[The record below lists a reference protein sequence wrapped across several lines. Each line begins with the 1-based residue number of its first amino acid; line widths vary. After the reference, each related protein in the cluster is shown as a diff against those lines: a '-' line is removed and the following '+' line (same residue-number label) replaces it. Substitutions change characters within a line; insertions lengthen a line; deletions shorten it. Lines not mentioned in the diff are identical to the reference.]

1 MSSRYFNIE
10 NFQFFTEAVNLS
22 QRDKL
27 LKMIEELV
35 SIPSVTESPEESAPG
50 IWIKKRLEKLPYF
63 IERKDHLKWVETP
76 LEGSCQRLH
85 SLVAR
90 VDASVPTKRTIL
102 LISHYDVV
110 GVNAYCEMAECAFN
124 VKKITELL
132 NSDDEDVIYG
142 RGTMDMKCGVALE
155 LDIIEEFASDRELF
169 DVNIVAAFVG
179 DEENASAG
187 MRGVLPVL
195 YKMKEEGTDFLTVI
209 NTEPGEAGYPGE
221 SGPAIFL
228 GTLGKIMPSFYVR
241 GRATH
246 VGNYY
251 SGFSSALAVSR
262 IVSYAEGNP
271 HFADPLN
278 GKCEPSWICLDMGVI
293 KKGYSVTVPDRAFAY
308 FNCFTATDTPADVM
322 AHMKIIAGYALD
334 QSMAQLAESYR
345 NLLAM
350 GCEGKSFDVPRA
362 KVYTLEEIKD
372 IARENYGVGF
382 DEDLDFYIK
391 DIPSGDMRERGLQVV
406 ERIADMSGAE
416 GPYAICFFLPP
427 WLPVRTDF
435 TGEKRDMQTVEAARS
450 LKEHLLEKYGIEMRE
465 VELFAGLCDLSYAG
479 AKVTADDL
487 EALEKNMPGWGEIYS
502 IPMKEMQSLGLPVIN
517 LGPSGEDAHKKTER
531 LRLGYSLDI
540 LPELLRYAVK
550 KISETVE

>member
-1 MSSRYFNIE
+1 MSRREY
-10 NFQFFTEAVNLS
+10 
-22 QRDKL
+22 L
-27 LKMIEELV
+27 LKMIEDLV
-35 SIPSVTESPEESAPG
+35 SIPSVTESENESLPG
-50 IWIKKRLEKLPYF
+50 IWIKERLEKLPYF
-63 IERKDHLKWVETP
+63 TQRKDHIIWVETP
-76 LEGSCQRLH
+76 LEGACEKLR
-85 SLVAR
+85 SLVVR
-90 VDASVPTKRTIL
+90 VDALAPTNRTVL

-110 GVNAYCEMAECAFN
+110 GVSVYGEMACNAFD

-132 NSDDEDVIYG
+132 NDDNDVIYG
-142 RGTMDMKCGVALE
+142 RGTMDMKCGVAVE
-155 LDIIEEFASDRELF
+155 TDIIEEFAANRELF

-195 YKMKEEGTDFLTVI
+195 YKMKEEGTDFLTAI
-209 NTEPGEAGYPGE
+209 NTEPGEAGYSGE
-221 SGPAIFL
+221 SGPAVFL

-241 GRATH
+241 GRASH

-293 KKGYSVTVPDRAFAY
+293 KKGYSVTVPDRAFVY
-308 FNCFTATDTPADVM
+308 FNCFTATNTPADVM
-322 AHMKIIAGYALD
+322 AHMKIIAGYAMD
-334 QSMAQLAESYR
+334 QTSAQLAESYR

-350 GCEGKSFDVPRA
+350 GCEGKSFNVPRA
-362 KVYTLEEIKD
+362 KAYSLEDITE
-372 IARENYGVGF
+372 IARKNYGAEF
-382 DEDLDFYIK
+382 DEELAKYIK
-391 DIPSGDMRERGLQVV
+391 DLPPGDMRERGLKAV
-406 ERIADMSGAE
+406 ERISDMSGVE

-435 TGEKRDMQTVEAARS
+435 TGEKRDMQTIAAARS
-450 LKEHLLEKYGIEMRE
+450 VKDHLLKRYGIEMRE
-465 VELFAGLCDLSYAG
+465 VELFAGLCDLSYVG
-479 AKVTADDL
+479 AKVLNEDL
-487 EALEKNMPGWGEIYS
+487 QALEKNIPGWGDIYS

-540 LPELLRYAVK
+540 LPDLLRYTVK

>member
-1 MSSRYFNIE
+1 M
-10 NFQFFTEAVNLS
+10 S

-35 SIPSVTESPEESAPG
+35 SIPSVTESKNESLPG
-50 IWIKKRLEKLPYF
+50 IWIKERLEKLPYF
-63 IERKDHLKWVETP
+63 IEKKDHLIWMETP
-76 LEGSCQRLH
+76 LEGSDEKLH

-90 VDASVPTKRTIL
+90 VDASVPTDRTVL
-102 LISHYDVV
+102 LIGHYDVV
-110 GVNAYCEMAECAFN
+110 GVSVYGDTARDAFSVN
-124 VKKITELL
+124 KMTKLL
-132 NSDDEDVIYG
+132 NIYDEDVIYG
-142 RGTMDMKCGVALE
+142 RGTMDMKCGIALE
-155 LDIIEEFASDRELF
+155 LDIIEEFAANRGMF

-187 MRGVLPVL
+187 MRGALPVL
-195 YKMKEEGTDFLTVI
+195 YKMKEEGADFLTVI
-209 NTEPGEAGYPGE
+209 NTEPGEAGYSGE
-221 SGPAIFL
+221 SGPTVFL

-241 GRATH
+241 GRASH

-293 KKGYSVTVPDRAFAY
+293 KKSYSVTVSDRAFAY
-308 FNCFTATDTPADVM
+308 FNCFTATNTPADVM
-322 AHMKIIAGYALD
+322 DQMKIIAGYTLD
-334 QSMAQLAESYR
+334 QTMAQLTESYR

-350 GCEGKSFDVPRA
+350 GCEGKNLDVPRA
-362 KVYTLEEIKD
+362 KVYSLEEITE
-372 IARENYGVGF
+372 IARENYGEGF
-382 DEDLDFYIK
+382 DEELASYIK
-391 DIPSGDMRERGLQVV
+391 DLPPGDMRERGLAAVD
-406 ERIADMSGAE
+406 RIADMSGPD

-435 TGEKRDMQTVEAARS
+435 TGEDRDMQTVAAARS
-450 LKEHLLEKYGIEMRE
+450 VKNHLSEKYGIEMRE
-465 VELFAGLCDLSYAG
+465 VELFAGLCDLSYVG
-479 AKVTADDL
+479 AKVSSDDL

-502 IPMKEMQSLGLPVIN
+502 IPLKEMQSLGLPVIN

-540 LPELLRYAVK
+540 LPELLRFAVR
-550 KISETVE
+550 KISETVK

>member
-1 MSSRYFNIE
+1 M
-10 NFQFFTEAVNLS
+10 S

-27 LKMIEELV
+27 LKMIEDLV
-35 SIPSVTESPEESAPG
+35 SIPSVTESGNESFPG
-50 IWIKKRLEKLPYF
+50 IWIKERLEKLPYF
-63 IERKDHLKWVETP
+63 IEKKGHLMWVETP
-76 LEGSCQRLH
+76 LEGACEKLH
-85 SLVAR
+85 SLVVR
-90 VDASVPTKRTIL
+90 VDASVPTDRTVL
-102 LISHYDVV
+102 LIGHYDVV
-110 GVNAYCEMAECAFN
+110 GVSVYGDTARDAFN
-124 VKKITELL
+124 VNKMTKLL
-132 NSDDEDVIYG
+132 NIYGEDVIYG
-142 RGTMDMKCGVALE
+142 RGTMDMKCGIALE
-155 LDIIEEFASDRELF
+155 LDIIEEFAANRGLF

-195 YKMKEEGTDFLTVI
+195 YKMKEEGVDFLTAI
-209 NTEPGEAGYPGE
+209 NTEPGEAGYSGE
-221 SGPAIFL
+221 SGPAVFL

-241 GRATH
+241 GRASH

-308 FNCFTATDTPADVM
+308 FNCFTATNTPADVM
-322 AHMKIIAGYALD
+322 THMKTIAGYALD

-350 GCEGKSFDVPRA
+350 GCEGKSLDVPRA
-362 KVYTLEEIKD
+362 KVFTLEEIKD
-372 IARENYGVGF
+372 IARENYGAGF
-382 DEDLDFYIK
+382 DEDLASYIK
-391 DIPSGDMRERGLQVV
+391 DIPSGDMRERGLKAV
-406 ERIADMSGAE
+406 ERIADMSGTD

-450 LKEHLLEKYGIEMRE
+450 VKEYLREKYAIEMRE

-479 AKVTADDL
+479 ATVTADAL

-531 LRLGYSLDI
+531 LRLKYSLDI

-550 KISETVE
+550 KVSETVE

>member
-1 MSSRYFNIE
+1 MRI
-10 NFQFFTEAVNLS
+10 FQLFTEAVNLS

-35 SIPSVTESPEESAPG
+35 SIPSVTESKNESLPG
-50 IWIKKRLEKLPYF
+50 IWIKERLEKLPYF
-63 IERKDHLKWVETP
+63 IEKKDHLIWMETP
-76 LEGSCQRLH
+76 LEGSDEKLH

-90 VDASVPTKRTIL
+90 VDASVPTDRTVL
-102 LISHYDVV
+102 LIGHYDVV
-110 GVNAYCEMAECAFN
+110 GVSVYGDTARDAFSVN
-124 VKKITELL
+124 KMTKLL
-132 NSDDEDVIYG
+132 NIYDEDVIYG
-142 RGTMDMKCGVALE
+142 RGTMDMKCGIALE
-155 LDIIEEFASDRELF
+155 LDIIEEFAANRGMF

-187 MRGVLPVL
+187 MRGALPVL
-195 YKMKEEGTDFLTVI
+195 YKMKEEGADFLTVI
-209 NTEPGEAGYPGE
+209 NTEPGEAGYSGE
-221 SGPAIFL
+221 SGPTVFL

-241 GRATH
+241 GRASH

-293 KKGYSVTVPDRAFAY
+293 KKSYSVTVSDRAFAY
-308 FNCFTATDTPADVM
+308 FNCFTATNTPADVM
-322 AHMKIIAGYALD
+322 DQMKIIAGYTLD
-334 QSMAQLAESYR
+334 QTMAQLTESYR

-350 GCEGKSFDVPRA
+350 GCEGKNFDVPRA
-362 KVYTLEEIKD
+362 KVYSLEEITE
-372 IARENYGVGF
+372 IARENYGEGF
-382 DEDLDFYIK
+382 DEELASYIK
-391 DIPSGDMRERGLQVV
+391 DLPPGDMRERGLAAVD
-406 ERIADMSGAE
+406 RIADMSGAD

-435 TGEKRDMQTVEAARS
+435 TGEDRDMQTVAAARS
-450 LKEHLLEKYGIEMRE
+450 VKNHLSEKYGIEMRE
-465 VELFAGLCDLSYAG
+465 VELFAGLCDLSYVG
-479 AKVTADDL
+479 AKVSSDDL

-502 IPMKEMQSLGLPVIN
+502 IPLKEMQSLGLPVIN

-540 LPELLRYAVK
+540 LPELLRFAVR
-550 KISETVE
+550 KISETVK

>member
-1 MSSRYFNIE
+1 MRI
-10 NFQFFTEAVNLS
+10 FQLFTEAVNLS
-22 QRDKL
+22 QKDKL

-35 SIPSVTESPEESAPG
+35 SIPSVTESKNESLPG
-50 IWIKKRLEKLPYF
+50 TWIKERLEKLPYF
-63 IERKDHLKWVETP
+63 IEKKSHLLWVETP
-76 LEGSCQRLH
+76 LEGSDEKLH

-90 VDASVPTKRTIL
+90 VDASVPTNRTVL
-102 LISHYDVV
+102 LIGHYDVV
-110 GVNAYCEMAECAFN
+110 DVRVYGEMAKDSFD
-124 VKKITELL
+124 VKKITGLL
-132 NSDDEDVIYG
+132 NKDNEDVIYG
-142 RGTMDMKCGVALE
+142 RGTMDMKCGIALE
-155 LDIIEEFASDRELF
+155 LDIIEEFAQNRELY
-169 DVNIVAAFVG
+169 DVNIAAAFVG

-187 MRGVLPVL
+187 MRGLLPVL
-195 YKMKEEGTDFLTVI
+195 SKMKEDGTDFLVAI

-221 SGPAIFL
+221 SGPAVFL

-241 GRATH
+241 GRASH

-293 KKGYSVTVPDRAFAY
+293 KKGYSVTVPDRAFVY
-308 FNCFTATDTPADVM
+308 FNCFTATNTPADVM

-334 QSMAQLAESYR
+334 QTSAQLAESYR

-350 GCEGKSFDVPRA
+350 GCEGKSFNVPRA
-362 KVYTLEEIKD
+362 KAYSLEDITE
-372 IARENYGVGF
+372 IARKNYGAGF
-382 DEDLDFYIK
+382 DEELAKYIK
-391 DIPSGDMRERGLQVV
+391 DLPPGDMRERGMKAV
-406 ERIADMSGAE
+406 ERIADMSGVE

-435 TGEKRDMQTVEAARS
+435 TGEKRDMQTIAAARS
-450 LKEHLLEKYGIEMRE
+450 VKDHLLKRYGIEMRE
-465 VELFAGLCDLSYAG
+465 VELFAGLCDLSYVG
-479 AKVTADDL
+479 AKVLTDDL
-487 EALEKNMPGWGEIYS
+487 QALEKNMPGWGEIYS

-540 LPELLRYAVK
+540 LPELLRCAVRK
-550 KISETVE
+550 VSETVE

>member
-1 MSSRYFNIE
+1 MSIGHNNIV
-10 NFQFFTEAVNLS
+10 NFQFFTEAVSLS
-22 QRDKL
+22 RREYL
-27 LKMIEELV
+27 LKMIEDLV
-35 SIPSVTESPEESAPG
+35 SIPSVTESENESLPG
-50 IWIKKRLEKLPYF
+50 IWIKERLEKLPYF
-63 IERKDHLKWVETP
+63 TQRKDHIIWVETP
-76 LEGSCQRLH
+76 LEGACEKLR
-85 SLVAR
+85 SLVVR
-90 VDASVPTKRTIL
+90 VDALAPTNRTVL

-110 GVNAYCEMAECAFN
+110 GVSVYGEMACNAFD

-132 NSDDEDVIYG
+132 NDDNDVIYG
-142 RGTMDMKCGVALE
+142 RGTMDMKCGVAVE
-155 LDIIEEFASDRELF
+155 TDIIEEFAANRELF

-195 YKMKEEGTDFLTVI
+195 YKMKEEGTDFLTAI
-209 NTEPGEAGYPGE
+209 NTEPGEAGYSGE
-221 SGPAIFL
+221 SGPAVFL

-241 GRATH
+241 GRASH

-293 KKGYSVTVPDRAFAY
+293 KKGYSVTVPDRAFVY
-308 FNCFTATDTPADVM
+308 FNCFTATNTPADVM
-322 AHMKIIAGYALD
+322 AHMKIIAGYAMD
-334 QSMAQLAESYR
+334 QTSAQLAESYR

-350 GCEGKSFDVPRA
+350 GCEGKSFNVPRA
-362 KVYTLEEIKD
+362 KAYSLEDITE
-372 IARENYGVGF
+372 IARKNYGAEF
-382 DEDLDFYIK
+382 DEELAKYIK
-391 DIPSGDMRERGLQVV
+391 DLPPGDMRERGLKAV
-406 ERIADMSGAE
+406 ERISDMSGVE

-435 TGEKRDMQTVEAARS
+435 TGEKRDMQTIAAARS
-450 LKEHLLEKYGIEMRE
+450 VKDHLLKRYGIEMRE
-465 VELFAGLCDLSYAG
+465 VELFAGLCDLSYVG
-479 AKVTADDL
+479 AKVLNEDL
-487 EALEKNMPGWGEIYS
+487 QALEKNIPGWGDIYS

-540 LPELLRYAVK
+540 LPDLLRYTVK

>member
-1 MSSRYFNIE
+1 MSRGHKNIV
-10 NFQFFTEAVNLS
+10 NFQFFTEAVRLS
-22 QRDKL
+22 RREYL
-27 LKMIEELV
+27 LKMIEDLV
-35 SIPSVTESPEESAPG
+35 SIPSVTESGNESLPG
-50 IWIKKRLEKLPYF
+50 IWIKERLEKLPYF
-63 IERKDHLKWVETP
+63 IERKDHLIWVETP
-76 LEGSCQRLH
+76 LEGACEKLR
-85 SLVAR
+85 SLVVR
-90 VDASVPTKRTIL
+90 VDASAPTNRTVL

-110 GVNAYCEMAECAFN
+110 GVSVFGEMAGDAFD

-132 NSDDEDVIYG
+132 NVDDKDLIYG
-142 RGTMDMKCGVALE
+142 RGTMDMKCGVAIE
-155 LDIIEEFASDRELF
+155 TDIIEEFAANRELY

-195 YKMKEEGTDFLTVI
+195 HKMKEEGTDFLTAI

-221 SGPAIFL
+221 SGPAVFL

-241 GRATH
+241 GRASH

-293 KKGYSVTVPDRAFAY
+293 KNGYSVTVPDRAFAY
-308 FNCFTATDTPADVM
+308 FNCFTATNTPADVM
-322 AHMKIIAGYALD
+322 AQMKIIAGYAMD
-334 QSMAQLAESYR
+334 QTSAQLGESYR

-350 GCEGKSFDVPRA
+350 GCEGKSFNVPRA
-362 KVYTLEEIKD
+362 KAYSLEEITE
-372 IARENYGVGF
+372 IARKNYGAGF
-382 DEDLDFYIK
+382 DEELAKYIK
-391 DIPSGDMRERGLQVV
+391 DLPPGDMRERGLKAV
-406 ERIADMSGAE
+406 ERIADISGVE

-435 TGEKRDMQTVEAARS
+435 TGEKRDMQTITAARS
-450 LKEHLLEKYGIEMRE
+450 VKDHILRRYGIEMRE
-465 VELFAGLCDLSYAG
+465 VELFAGLCDLSYVG
-479 AKVTADDL
+479 AKVFTDDL
-487 EALEKNMPGWGEIYS
+487 RILEKNMPGWGDIYS
-502 IPMKEMQSLGLPVIN
+502 IPMKEMQSLGLPVVN

-540 LPELLRYAVK
+540 LPDLLRYAVR

>member
-1 MSSRYFNIE
+1 M
-10 NFQFFTEAVNLS
+10 S

-35 SIPSVTESPEESAPG
+35 SIPSVTESGNESLPG
-50 IWIKKRLEKLPYF
+50 IWIKERLEKLPYF
-63 IERKDHLKWVETP
+63 IEKKDHLIWVETP
-76 LEGSCQRLH
+76 LEGSCEKLH
-85 SLVAR
+85 SLVVR
-90 VDASVPTKRTIL
+90 VDASVPTDRTVL

-110 GVNAYCEMAECAFN
+110 GVSVYGDMSRNAFDI
-124 VKKITELL
+124 KTITELL
-132 NSDDEDVIYG
+132 NNDDQDVIFG
-142 RGTMDMKCGVALE
+142 RGTMDMKCGVAIE
-155 LDIIEEFASDRELF
+155 IDIIEEFAANRELF

-195 YKMKEEGTDFLTVI
+195 YEMKKKGTDFLTVI
-209 NTEPGEAGYPGE
+209 NTEPGEAGYSGE
-221 SGPAIFL
+221 SGPAVFL

-241 GRATH
+241 GRASH

-308 FNCFTATDTPADVM
+308 FNCFTSTNTPADVLD
-322 AHMKIIAGYALD
+322 HMKIIAGYAMD
-334 QSMAQLAESYR
+334 QTMAQLAESYR

-362 KVYTLEEIKD
+362 KVYSLEEIKE
-372 IARENYGVGF
+372 IARKNFGSGF
-382 DEDLDFYIK
+382 DAELDLYLK
-391 DIPSGDMRERGLQVV
+391 DLPPGDMRERGLAAID
-406 ERIADMSGAE
+406 RIADMSGAD
-416 GPYAICFFLPP
+416 GPYTICFFLPP

-435 TGEKRDMQTVEAARS
+435 TGENRDMQTVAAARS
-450 LKEHLLEKYGIEMRE
+450 VKDHLSEKYGIEMRE
-465 VELFAGLCDLSYAG
+465 VELFAGLCDLSYVG
-479 AKVTADDL
+479 AKVSIDEL
-487 EALEKNMPGWGEIYS
+487 EALEKNMPGWGGIYS

-540 LPELLRYAVK
+540 LPELLRYAVR
-550 KISETVE
+550 KISETVK